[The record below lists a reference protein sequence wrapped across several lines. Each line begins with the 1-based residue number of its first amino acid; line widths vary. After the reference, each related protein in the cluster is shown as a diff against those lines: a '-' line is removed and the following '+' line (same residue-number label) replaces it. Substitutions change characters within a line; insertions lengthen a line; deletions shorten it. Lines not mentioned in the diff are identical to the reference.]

1 MQCYPFWLQ
10 FLYLLLFTEI
20 VFVEDSLWF
29 NLSLQLTC
37 LGSVLSC
44 FFPLNSLVYGKVVC
58 KGSLIKKEKLWT
70 PDVMLYFLFALS
82 LLNIPAGLLYFWV
95 KTSSG
100 IPKTH
105 VPWSTSLRLTCVTD
119 CASQSHWDSWK
130 WRSNSESC
138 RWVDW
143 KSMEAALPQG
153 VLGRKPWLLS
163 FCKSSVFSCDPC
175 QCLYNKRTFP
185 HVLQLWYRCNI
196 LNPHSKFQRLCSIPS
211 ITCASPVLLLLFLQV
226 CTLQVVFLA
235 KCLAEGSIRNIWN
248 NIY

>member
-1 MQCYPFWLQ
+1 MNSRYYAIFSVCSQPPKYPCRSPL
-10 FLYLLLFTEI
+10 FLSENRQWHTQNTRTMKHISQADLCDRL
-20 VFVEDSLWF
+20 
-29 NLSLQLTC
+29 
-37 LGSVLSC
+37 
-44 FFPLNSLVYGKVVC
+44 C
-58 KGSLIKKEKLWT
+58 K
-70 PDVMLYFLFALS
+70 P
-82 LLNIPAGLLYFWV
+82 
-95 KTSSG
+95 
-100 IPKTH
+100 
-105 VPWSTSLRLTCVTD
+105 
-119 CASQSHWDSWK
+119 SHWDSWK